1 MGFFGHILPSKGI
14 LAQNWW
20 ISSRFLLMSQLATV
34 SLGQNVPGEALVDD
48 SESIRRIEPSTEAS
62 DLSLLTV
69 PGETANLEA
78 LGIKD
83 LDELEDFDTES
94 DAPLIKPVDGPART
108 SNEWAHYPEE
118 VPRNQRRQTLP
129 GGPRPPSTPEI
140 AAAYDKKEA
149 DRSASV
155 SVGKPTVKVKAQT
168 GATWDDNI
176 FLNSIAKESDTIFST
191 SVSTSVQAGNFNA
204 AYASRAKV
212 EYTPQAYVFVDHS
225 EENSIDHDAEFEVQY
240 TARRATGAV
249 RGSYRK
255 TSGGNP
261 DFGERVDAQVGNVEL
276 MMAYAFTSRTRA
288 EITGRYTDRRYDAD
302 YAFDS
307 KESSAQAYVD
317 YEATDKTHLAAGL
330 AAGKLDVDGADSAQ
344 NFQRAL
350 LRMRSQITSQTQF
363 TAEGGADFRQTDAA
377 DRITPVVQLA
387 LNTAPQEGTELGLRL
402 TREIQ
407 PSGSLGGQNYV
418 RTGLGLSGSQRLT
431 DRFKFT
437 LDAGYDRYSYES
449 ASGDS
454 ESDREDDFYS
464 IRPGLRYEREHVNA
478 GLFYEY
484 RKNTSSDTFSYDVN
498 RVGISLG
505 TQF

>member
-1 MGFFGHILPSKGI
+1 MEIFNYHHPSSM
-14 LAQNWW
+14 NW
-20 ISSRFLLMSQLATV
+20 RMARFKLVKLFLLCQLATIC
-34 SLGQNVPGEALVDD
+34 LGQNVPYEAVVDD
-48 SESIRRIEPSTEAS
+48 SETIRRIEPSGAAVDPE
-62 DLSLLTV
+62 LLTA
-69 PGETANLEA
+69 PGATANLEA

-83 LDELEDFDTES
+83 LDELEDL
-94 DAPLIKPVDGPART
+94 APGADGTSLINAVDSPENTVTAWEHDPA
-108 SNEWAHYPEE
+108 E

-129 GGPRPPSTPEI
+129 GPRPPSIPEI
-140 AAAYDKKEA
+140 EAAYDKREA
-149 DRSASV
+149 DRSATASF
-155 SVGKPTVKVKAQT
+155 GKPRVKIKAQT
-168 GATWDDNI
+168 GATWDDNVFI
-176 FLNSIAKESDTIFST
+176 SASKKESDTIFST
-191 SVSTSVQAGNFNA
+191 SATTSVQAGNFNA
-204 AYASRAKV
+204 AYASRVKA
-212 EYTPQAYVFVDHS
+212 EYTPQAYVFVEHS

-240 TARRATGAV
+240 AANRTTGAV

-276 MMAYAFTSRTRA
+276 MLAYAFTARTRA

-307 KESSAQAYVD
+307 RESSGQLYVD
-317 YEATDKTHLAAGL
+317 YEATDKTHLSAGV
-330 AAGKLDVDGADSAQ
+330 AAGKLDVDGAGAQ
-344 NFQRAL
+344 DFQRAL
-350 LRMRSQITSQTQF
+350 LRMRAQVTSKTQF

-387 LNTAPQEGTELGLRL
+387 LNTTPQEGTEVGLRL

-418 RTGLGLSGSQRLT
+418 RTGVGVTGSQRLT

-437 LDAGYDRYSYES
+437 LDAGYDRYGYES
-449 ASGDS
+449 ASGDGDS
-454 ESDREDDFYS
+454 SREDDFYS

-478 GLFYEY
+478 DLFYEY